1 MCFGFVKGGIWSSD
15 DVIVSFDSV
24 LAEQRGIHHM
34 EKDFYGKGESVY
46 VVERMNLTTGN
57 SFEDGEHILYV
68 NGEYRGESDI
78 GKLMYNLGCTGA
90 DDMNF
95 DLMAERTRYLKEN
108 PEGVSEM
115 CKALED
121 MRNQAIMAERR
132 EIALTLVLKG
142 GLSNEEIAEV
152 TKLPLVEIEVLASN
166 ELRKSVQV

>member
-1 MCFGFVKGGIWSSD
+1 M
-15 DVIVSFDSV
+15 
-24 LAEQRGIHHM
+24 H
-34 EKDFYGKGESVY
+34 DF
-46 VVERMNLTTGN
+46 
-57 SFEDGEHILYV
+57 
-68 NGEYRGESDI
+68 
-78 GKLMYNLGCTGA
+78 GCTDA

-108 PEGVSEM
+108 QEGVREM

-132 EIALTLVLKG
+132 EIAHTLVLKG